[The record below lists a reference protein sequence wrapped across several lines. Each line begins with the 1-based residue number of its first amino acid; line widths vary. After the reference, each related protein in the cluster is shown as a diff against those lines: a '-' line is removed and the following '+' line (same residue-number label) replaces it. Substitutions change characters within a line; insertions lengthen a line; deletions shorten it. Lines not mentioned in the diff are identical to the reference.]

1 MEEIGRVERKKR
13 EARERILK
21 AAEDLFIKEKRYD
34 DVTIREIAR
43 KADVS
48 VGAMYL
54 HFKTKEDI
62 LAHLFSEFIEKE
74 NFGLEKIF
82 PGEGTGAEQ
91 LTRLVEYFDHLSRD
105 PHLILFGS
113 ITFLNQKG
121 KESLNLINQNR
132 ISTDIDK
139 LIGIVAG
146 IFEKGQAD
154 GSLRVKLDPRLTANV
169 FVDVIISLMLGMVLK
184 SSVSSFAS
192 GESRQYDLHSIF
204 SVLKNFLEQGAEIAG
219 KDKKLVEHS

>member
-13 EARERILK
+13 QARERILK
-21 AAEDLFIKEKRYD
+21 AAEELFIREKRYD

-74 NFGLEKIF
+74 NFGLEKSF
-82 PGEGTGAEQ
+82 PREDEGTGAEQ

-105 PHLILFGS
+105 PHLVLFGS

-121 KESLNLINQNR
+121 KESLNRINQNR
-132 ISTDIDK
+132 ISADIDK

-146 IFEKGQAD
+146 IFERGKKD
-154 GSLRVKLDPRLTANV
+154 GSLRVQLDPRLTANV
-169 FVDVIISLMLGMVLK
+169 FVDVIISLMLGVVLK
-184 SSVSSFAS
+184 STISSFAS
-192 GESRQYDLHSIF
+192 GEARQYDLHSIF
-204 SVLKNFLEQGAEIAG
+204 SVLRVFLEKGTGIYF
-219 KDKKLVEHS
+219 DK